1 MNPLLF
7 FAEGMLAGSAVT
19 VMLLLHFAYRKA
31 TETPTKPRG
40 FISIESVEY
49 ENTFEFTTAQPVAPE
64 QIGIAIG
71 REVTRLALHHKI
83 DKAAIDPG
91 TYDVRLRAV
100 ATFKRKS

>member
-1 MNPLLF
+1 
-7 FAEGMLAGSAVT
+7 MLAGSAVT
-19 VMLLLHFAYRKA
+19 VMLMLHFAYRKD
-31 TETPTKPRG
+31 TEAPRKPRG

-49 ENTFEFTTAQPVAPE
+49 ENTFEFTTTRPIEPE

-83 DKAAIDPG
+83 EKAAIDPG
-91 TYDVRLRAV
+91 TYDVRMRAV